1 MKRTKIV
8 STIALL
14 TVGVSSFLP
23 VAANAETT
31 PEDKATQNT
40 NTQINQSDET
50 TDIVVPTSETEKNT
64 SETHESKPTE
74 ETESFSG
81 AKLIVRTSQKTTVID
96 LKEANKLSQIAENY
110 GVNLS
115 DYRNS
120 KGEALDPDYVVAEGD
135 ELLLFKREVS
145 ATSEVIELSIP
156 TIEEE
161 SDEIYVGEK
170 KVKTEGKAGK
180 ALKTL
185 VETNDLSANKEVNKN
200 AEETSAPASEVN
212 SLTVI
217 VKPEAKVILVGT
229 KPIPEPTPEPA
240 VENTESAEP
249 ESTEDNVE
257 TSPQSEE
264 TSSNDPDRDPISGEP
279 LNNNLS
285 SSSNG
290 SGYAT
295 PNGASVPA
303 STANPSS
310 IVSSNGERGQKAVDL
325 AYTRL
330 GSEYVWAASGERSF
344 DCSGLIYWIYNQ
356 NLGVDIPRTA
366 KQQGSSAQPVPI
378 SQLQP
383 GDLLWTDSHIGLYIG
398 DGKMIHASRS
408 NNKVVVSGI
417 GWFLDDG
424 AKGARIA

>member
-8 STIALL
+8 STIALI

-23 VAANAETT
+23 AAANAETT
-31 PEDKATQNT
+31 
-40 NTQINQSDET
+40 SDEKNIQT
-50 TDIVVPTSETEKNT
+50 TQTVQAETEKSDVITPSAANQNK
-64 SETHESKPTE
+64 EIAE
-74 ETESFSG
+74 EEKAFSG
-81 AKLIVRTSQKTTVID
+81 AKLIVRTSEKTTVID
-96 LKEANKLSQIAENY
+96 LKEQVKLSQIAENY

-120 KGEALDPDYVVAEGD
+120 KGEALDPEYQVADGE

-145 ATSEVIELSIP
+145 ATSEVVELSVP

-161 SDEIYVGEK
+161 SDDIYVGEK
-170 KVKTEGKAGK
+170 KVKTEGKPGK

-185 VETNDLSANKEVNKN
+185 VETNDLSSNKKINSSAENK
-200 AEETSAPASEVN
+200 TSPESEVN
-212 SLTVI
+212 SLTVL
-217 VKPEAKVILVGT
+217 VKPEAKIVLVGT
-229 KPIPEPTPEPA
+229 KPIPEPTPEPEPEPE
-240 VENTESAEP
+240 VEPEVLEENTVDSSDNSA
-249 ESTEDNVE
+249 
-257 TSPQSEE
+257 SPQLSNTSASNNE
-264 TSSNDPDRDPISGEP
+264 TDRDPISGEP
-279 LNNNLS
+279 LSTSTNS
-285 SSSNG
+285 PSTGG
-290 SGYAT
+290 SGYST
-295 PNGASVPA
+295 PNGASVSA
-303 STANPSS
+303 SSTAPSS
-310 IVSSNGERGQKAVDL
+310 IVSSKKARGQKAVDL

-356 NLGVDIPRTA
+356 NLNVDIPRTA

-378 SQLQP
+378 SQLEP
-383 GDLLWTDSHIGLYIG
+383 GDLLWTSSHIGIYVG